1 MKIALVS
8 SIEPFVKGGYRNI
21 VDWLVEPLRAAG
33 HQVETVWLPFFDETN
48 PLEQMW
54 AYRLMDLDRSC
65 DRIVCFR
72 PPAHLIP
79 HPKKIVWFIHHF
91 RIFYDLWNTSY
102 SPFADTP
109 STRALRDAV
118 MRLDEVGLSEAKLTF
133 ANSQVVADR
142 LKHFNG
148 LEAKVLFPPVH
159 APERFH
165 CQGYGDEIISVC
177 RIEGHKRQHLLAEA
191 MALTR
196 TPVHLRLCGRTQDE
210 SYLDSVRAAAGQ
222 AAGRVTID
230 ARWISEEEK
239 VERLAGA
246 LANVYAPFDEDSY
259 GYPTIEAAH
268 AGKTTVT
275 TTDSGGVAEFVSDG
289 VNGLAVS
296 PSAEAL
302 ARAFDALYADR
313 TLARRLG
320 EAARGR
326 VAELG
331 IDWQNV
337 VAVLTAPLPGE
348 AP

>member
-8 SIEPFVKGGYRNI
+8 SFEPFVKGGGRNI
-21 VDWLVEPLRAAG
+21 VDWLVEPLKAAG
-33 HQVETVWLPFFDETN
+33 HQVETVWLPFYDESD

-54 AYRLMDLDRSC
+54 AYRLMDLERSC

-79 HPKKIVWFIHHF
+79 HPKKILWFIHHF
-91 RIFYDLWNTSY
+91 RIFYDLWDTPY

-118 MRLDEVGLSEAKLTF
+118 KRMDEAGLSEAKLIV

-148 LEAKVLFPPVH
+148 IEAKVLFPPVH

-165 CQGYGDEIISVC
+165 CQDYGEEIVSVC
-177 RIEGHKRQHLLAEA
+177 RIEDHKRQHLLADA

-196 TPVHLRLCGRTQDE
+196 TPVRLRLCGRTQNE
-210 SYLDSVRAAAGQ
+210 GYLASLRAAAGA
-222 AAGRVTID
+222 AAGRVTIEG
-230 ARWISEEEK
+230 RWISEEEK
-239 VERLAGA
+239 VERLADA

-268 AGKTTVT
+268 AAKATVT
-275 TTDSGGVAEFVSDG
+275 TTDSGGVPEFVIDG
-289 VNGLAVS
+289 ASGLVV
-296 PSAEAL
+296 PPTAEAL
-302 ARAFDALYADR
+302 AHAFDALYSDR
-313 TLARRLG
+313 ALARRLG
-320 EAARGR
+320 EAARAR

-331 IDWQNV
+331 IDWPSV
-337 VAVLTAPLPGE
+337 VAALTAPLPGE
-348 AP
+348 AS